1 MAIKKS
7 KSFWMIMIV
16 VNIAIISASGHIIYK
31 RLNTHFMPQ
40 VKEIHP
46 VPVPISVKAE
56 AVEDEAAPLSAEA
69 RKFLAENIPA
79 QDIKKEPLK
88 PSVIEDT
95 KKSSTKTIETVKAK
109 KTKKSK
115 KVRAIKTVFKYK
127 NLKAKS
133 VSVSGSFTKWKNIKM
148 EKKKGVWQANIW
160 ILPGT
165 YLFHYAVDGEKV
177 LDSSK
182 PKASIGESIIDVTN

>member
-1 MAIKKS
+1 
-7 KSFWMIMIV
+7 MIV
-16 VNIAIISASGHIIYK
+16 INIAIISASGHIIYK

-46 VPVPISVKAE
+46 VPVPISVQAE
-56 AVEDEAAPLSAEA
+56 AVEEEPAPLSAEA
-69 RKFLAENIPA
+69 RKFLAENIPV
-79 QDIKKEPLK
+79 QDIKKEPRKPIVSENHNQITK
-88 PSVIEDT
+88 PSVLKDI
-95 KKSSTKTIETVKAK
+95 KKSSTKKIETVKAK
-109 KTKKSK
+109 KTKNPK